1 MHRLRQQNKFC
12 IAKDY
17 LMQNNEPMKL
27 PPLNSIRAYEAAA
40 RTGSFTAAA
49 SELGVTSA
57 AVSMQVR
64 NLENFLG
71 KKLFV
76 RSNNRITITDAGMAV
91 YHGSATA
98 LSGIAA
104 ITERLL
110 ESEKPANL
118 VISVVASL
126 AERWLT
132 PQLAEFSR
140 IKPGIGVEIR
150 VENQPVDIVQNRID
164 LRLTYGRHHYPD
176 FRAVKLFTDEV
187 SPMYAPGFSFAC
199 ASVEDLSQ
207 IPDARLIHVDWGENF
222 VSQPSWSD
230 WFGQVGIKRNPEI
243 RKGIKVATSSLAIAM
258 AEKGLGVALG
268 QKALAWAELGSGAL
282 VAPFRQT
289 LTLAQPYYA
298 IATYASST
306 DTNLNK
312 LLSCMTDAC

>member
-1 MHRLRQQNKFC
+1 
-12 IAKDY
+12 
-17 LMQNNEPMKL
+17 MQNNSPMKL

-110 ESEKPANL
+110 ETDKQAKL
-118 VISVVASL
+118 VISVVSSL

-132 PQLAEFSR
+132 PRLAEFYRSEN
-140 IKPGIGVEIR
+140 GIGVEVR
-150 VENQPVDIVQNRID
+150 VENRPVDIAQNRID

-176 FRAVKLFTDEV
+176 FRALKLFTDEV
-187 SPMYAPGFSFAC
+187 TPMHAPGFSISS
-199 ASVEDLSQ
+199 ASVEAFSR
-207 IPDARLIHVDWGENF
+207 IPDAQLIHVDWGENF

-230 WFGQVGIKRNPEI
+230 WFGLFGINRNPEI

-258 AEKGLGVALG
+258 AEKGLGAALG
-268 QKALAWAELGSGAL
+268 QKKLAWAELESGAL
-282 VAPFRQT
+282 LAPFPKS

-298 IATYASST
+298 ITTYASST
-306 DTNLNK
+306 DSNLNK
-312 LLSCMTDAC
+312 LLDCMTAT

>member
-1 MHRLRQQNKFC
+1 
-12 IAKDY
+12 
-17 LMQNNEPMKL
+17 MQNNSPMKL
-27 PPLNSIRAYEAAA
+27 PPLNSIRAFEAAA

-49 SELGVTSA
+49 AELGVTSA

-64 NLENFLG
+64 NLENFLAR
-71 KKLFV
+71 KLFV

-91 YHGSATA
+91 YQGSATA

-110 ESEKPANL
+110 ESDKQARL
-118 VISVVASL
+118 VISVVSSL

-132 PQLAEFSR
+132 PRLAEFYRSES
-140 IKPGIGVEIR
+140 GIGVEVR
-150 VENQPVDIVQNRID
+150 VENHPVDIAHNRID

-176 FRAVKLFTDEV
+176 FRALKLFTDEV
-187 SPMYAPGFSFAC
+187 TPVLAPRFPVRADSIEDFSH
-199 ASVEDLSQ
+199 
-207 IPDARLIHVDWGENF
+207 IPDTQLIHVDWGENF

-230 WFGQVGIKRNPEI
+230 WFGLVGISRNPEI

-268 QKALAWAELGSGAL
+268 QKQLAWAELESGAL
-282 VAPFRQT
+282 LAPFAET

-298 IATYASST
+298 IATYASAT
-306 DTNLNK
+306 DRSLSK
-312 LLSCMTDAC
+312 LLDCLTSAA

>member
-1 MHRLRQQNKFC
+1 
-12 IAKDY
+12 
-17 LMQNNEPMKL
+17 MQNNSAMKL

-91 YHGSATA
+91 YQGSAAA

-110 ESEKPANL
+110 ESDKQAKL
-118 VISVVASL
+118 VISVVSSL

-132 PQLAEFSR
+132 PRLAEFFR
-140 IKPGIGVEIR
+140 TETDIGVEIR
-150 VENQPVDIVQNRID
+150 VEDHPVDIVQNRID

-187 SPMYAPGFSFAC
+187 TPLLTPRYPLAVDSIEAF
-199 ASVEDLSQ
+199 SQ
-207 IPDARLIHVDWGENF
+207 IPDTQLIHVDWGEHF
-222 VSQPSWSD
+222 ASQPSWSD
-230 WFGQVGIKRNPEI
+230 WFGLVGISRNPEI

-268 QKALAWAELGSGAL
+268 QKELAWAELGSGAL
-282 VAPFRQT
+282 VAPFRQN
-289 LTLAQPYYA
+289 LALVQSYYA
-298 IATYASST
+298 IMTYASSS
-306 DTNLNK
+306 DVNLNK
-312 LLSCMTDAC
+312 LLDCMTSAV

>member
-199 ASVEDLSQ
+199 ASG
-207 IPDARLIHVDWGENF
+207 GENF

>member
-1 MHRLRQQNKFC
+1 
-12 IAKDY
+12 
-17 LMQNNEPMKL
+17 MQNNNSMKL

-49 SELGVTSA
+49 RELGVTSA

-91 YHGSATA
+91 YQGSATA

-110 ESEKPANL
+110 ESDKPAKL
-118 VISVVASL
+118 VISVVSSL

-132 PQLAEFSR
+132 PRLAEFSR
-140 IKPGIGVEIR
+140 REPGISVEIR
-150 VENQPVDIVQNRID
+150 VENHAVDISQNRID
-164 LRLTYGRHHYPD
+164 LRISYGRHHYPD

-187 SPMYAPGFSFAC
+187 TPMHAPDFSIT
-199 ASVEDLSQ
+199 ASGVEAFNEV
-207 IPDARLIHVDWGENF
+207 PDTRLIHVDWGENF

-230 WFGQVGIKRNPEI
+230 WFGLVGIKRNPEI
-243 RKGIKVATSSLAIAM
+243 SMGIKVGTSSLAIAM

-268 QKALAWAELGSGAL
+268 QKTLAWAELESGTL
-282 VAPFRQT
+282 VAPFSQT
-289 LTLAQPYYA
+289 LRLAQPYYA
-298 IATYASST
+298 IMTYASST
-306 DTNLNK
+306 DSNLNR
-312 LLSCMTDAC
+312 LLACMTTAE